1 MPKVVDADE
10 RRQTLAAAAA
20 RVIARSGVSG
30 ATMREVASEAG
41 LTTGSLTHYFT
52 DKRELLLF
60 TLQASLEQRRRGRP
74 RPEDASGAALLR
86 TMLEGVL
93 PTDESS
99 RLHWIVTIAFCAQAV
114 TDEALA
120 TEQRET
126 YRTFVTNIVNVIEK
140 GVGDGTLL
148 AGIDRKADAEHLIA
162 LADGIALQAL
172 FDPTSWPA
180 PRQLD
185 HLHRALASYVTKGSG
200 TRS

>member
-1 MPKVVDADE
+1 MPKVVDVDE

-30 ATMREVASEAG
+30 ATMREVAAEAG

-74 RPEDASGAALLR
+74 TPQEASGATLLR
-86 TMLEGVL
+86 IVLEGVL
-93 PTDESS
+93 PTDESA

-120 TEQRET
+120 AEQRDA
-126 YRTFVTNIVNVIEK
+126 YRRFVANVANVLDK
-140 GVGDGTLL
+140 GAGDGSLFIG
-148 AGIDRKADAEHLIA
+148 ADRVADAEHLIA

-172 FDPTSWPA
+172 FDPKAWPA
-180 PRQLD
+180 TRQLD
-185 HLHRALASYVTKGSG
+185 HLHRALASYGPGTSG